1 MATPAPQVPSYIK
14 GTPDEQ
20 EYLQAMIDG
29 DTRTIT
35 AFDTVYQQG
44 PLQAGPAQTGD
55 TTPTPAR
62 EEQIRRDPFSS
73 IAPAGEAVR
82 QADVEAGFGKGFEV
96 EEELVNFTFVDP
108 AIELPK
114 RVLMRDLTETE
125 QKRFRQMTEYF
136 MEQSKMDAIS
146 AMYAARNRLR
156 VIREAERTLPYP
168 QPIVEEGE
176 SGKRVEPFSAD
187 TVQPAGPDTSMMGL
201 GRQTLQ
207 TPQQVASQER
217 MSNIGGKE
225 RQVMETSF
233 RIQADQESEKQ
244 GNPAGSAAYD
254 QYVEQRVIALRRN
267 WLENKLPIEMVQ
279 LAREIVAQEK
289 EQRGLTVKYING
301 RPVYETDPADTAKVN
316 QIAGALL
323 QDYEQGVYP
332 PDWMGNPL
340 GGNDPNYTYAN
351 KSFSEEF
358 MENLFTTRSEEG
370 GIVETRTAQTLR
382 GIGGLIRP
390 VTETITELTTYDVD
404 AAGNPLDPN
413 DINIGSFIGQP
424 IYRLNEETGERT
436 DLPRETLE
444 KGGAEGWSER
454 VAQSVARGRFLGEDY
469 YDQPQLASSLGGEEN
484 AWILGLGVELM
495 LPVTPLPVA
504 TAAGK
509 GLKATGKVTQR
520 AGKGLQQVGKG
531 TVGTLL
537 PDAAEV
543 GFATTRATGKGVEVA
558 GKATEV
564 AGDVLVKASQ
574 PFKTAGGYA
583 RASRARKAAE
593 AVGGESL
600 SKTKPVEGTVSVERA
615 MAQETAAN
623 RVAAMTDEFSGRTI
637 EVVPEKLDPL
647 KMPNSTT
654 ARASQLSDDVM
665 RTVDDAFDALFDADA
680 KLTGRVSPVL
690 QGPVGSR
697 LAFAVGKYTDNPEV
711 FFRVLGEGADI
722 PAKANLI
729 NELALNAIA
738 DYKTAI
744 KVDLVAQEIETLFTR
759 LNPEGYVF
767 VTPTLVMKKELA
779 KTFLEGPNGINAR
792 MRRNIE
798 VEFDGGKFEDG
809 TLASNGRI
817 IIKNGAFDELGTMD
831 DIYTDGIP
839 RTNSYQKFFAQ
850 RFKGGYNF
858 DVDADGN
865 FVYRFQ
871 NTDEMSEAFGFIK
884 AGIVKRSGGLEP
896 MRVTSSQFDL
906 LSQPLERQ
914 LITRDVTAVVK
925 AGTEKITPKIIRDG
939 VKKAYEYV
947 KKKGVPF
954 KEEGAELPVQTQRL
968 IREVKNELDN
978 IPRAIQEDF
987 KEIAKQNPDLDAE
1000 GVFDVALNR
1009 AIETVFEGYLNDRL
1023 ILRASGL
1030 GKRAEAEMGT
1040 VGPRGGV
1047 KTGRQVLNQ
1056 QTKLSDA
1063 EKAEIRATVE
1073 KQGGSARDVERFEAL
1088 LKENKENAVLFP
1100 KIQELSYQDE
1110 ITGMVQG
1117 FFGEAAAS
1125 IPKVEVTNIVQAL
1138 QKNNPNL
1145 GTLDLFKMTISQ
1157 TRKKYPYLNKKG
1169 FGGVIDGDQF
1179 SVYLMTYIGNQK
1191 KNSIFLDKFFEFKNA
1206 NPDLMVRPN
1215 TFRTTQTRPR
1225 LDDEIKSD
1233 YGLETGFPD
1242 TELRQALMA
1251 ELSAGMSEDSVAVF
1265 QGRFTK
1271 AMDDAFTKGKTSND
1285 QYQGAITNWTDTI
1298 VTRNLVTAVGE
1309 ELQALVGIDRLKT
1322 SLGFRIDEAV
1332 SDARFRRV
1340 LKETLVKDFRADD
1353 KVGRYLGLDQTAVD
1367 DWMRSIGVPM
1377 EPSADLN
1384 RLRPVLQSMGENDW
1398 LLVDIMS
1405 KEELDVLRRMTAA
1418 GSMDD
1423 AIRFYNTRG
1432 DTVGQYLMGSVG
1444 RFLQHGMN
1452 GIKGGLLG
1460 GTLAPNGRYLGVN
1473 TFTAWSIT
1481 SITAPRYTANAIG
1494 RAIPTMITQFSKAS
1508 ERFGTVGTAGAGAS
1522 FGGLLG
1528 FLAGGPIGGVAGATF
1543 GGAGAAAFAQ
1553 VVPQLLQKMRG
1564 NKYSVRLLQAY
1575 GDADPNLVLYTG
1587 VDGKKY
1593 TAGMLT
1599 EMLRRNNIYRS
1610 EVTFEFG
1617 IQMLNDLQRT
1627 ARLGARG
1634 KAGKAGQ
1641 FLDGAVGQVVGRK
1654 SYWNA
1659 VAEES
1664 DNAFRTQVF
1673 VDSLLLGMTE
1683 DQAAQM
1689 ARVALLDYGAI
1700 SPAAKQYL
1708 RPLFLFFAFST
1719 QITKEASLAFLRADP
1734 AAANNIGRQIR
1745 MAKNF
1750 ENKERTDIVN
1760 QYADRNLARLWSYFG
1775 DSFDEYHTVHYGLQS
1790 PAIEGF
1796 YNFVKTGEF
1805 IYDLSGVGDDNDFG
1819 LSPEMARQFKEK
1831 FIFGANPI
1839 VKMYA
1844 TGFRDTASS
1853 PQGFLTAREA
1863 LMWNQSGMMP
1873 YAMSMFNL
1881 EKVSDPEKLREG
1893 EPTFGGVQYRFK
1905 DAEGIS
1911 NYKTFKTLTM
1921 SMGVDRNLTDWGTTT
1936 AMAMGLQ
1943 NAEIK
1948 RFKGEWYLY
1957 AIGLDTPLKAPNYL
1971 QLQDKIRTQQ
1981 EKELRS
1987 FKK

>member
-20 EYLQAMIDG
+20 EYLQALIDG

-44 PLQAGPAQTGD
+44 PLQVGPAQTGD
-55 TTPTPAR
+55 STPTPAR

-73 IAPAGEAVR
+73 IAPAGEATR

-136 MEQSKMDAIS
+136 MDQSKMDAIS

-168 QPIVEEGE
+168 QPIVTEGE

-187 TVQPAGPDTSMMGL
+187 SVQPAGPDTSMMGL

-207 TPQQVASQER
+207 TPEQVKQQER

-254 QYVEQRVIALRRN
+254 QFVEQRVIALRRN
-267 WLENKLPIEMVQ
+267 WLENRLPIEMVQ

-289 EQRGLTVKYING
+289 EQRGLTVNYING
-301 RPVYETDPADTAKVN
+301 RPVYETDPADTAKIN

-332 PDWMGNPL
+332 PDWMGKKL

-436 DLPRETLE
+436 DLPKATLE

-469 YDQPQLASSLGGEEN
+469 YDQPQLASSLGGQEN

-495 LPVTPLPVA
+495 LPVTPMPLVKA
-504 TAAGK
+504 GGKTLQSTGKTLQKAGK
-509 GLKATGKVTQR
+509 GAVP
-520 AGKGLQQVGKG
+520 
-531 TVGTLL
+531 TLL
-537 PDAAEV
+537 PDGAVMGLA
-543 GFATTRATGKGVEVA
+543 GTRAVGKGAEKT
-558 GKATEV
+558 GN
-564 AGDVLVKASQ
+564 VLVAVAE

-583 RASRARKAAE
+583 RSARARKAAE
-593 AVGGESL
+593 TVGGQPT
-600 SKTKPVEGTVSVERA
+600 KTKPVEGTVSIERA

-623 RVAAMTDEFSGRTI
+623 RVAAMSNEFNGRTLDI
-637 EVVPEKLDPL
+637 VPEKLDPL
-647 KMPNSTT
+647 KMPNSAT
-654 ARASQLSDDVM
+654 ARASQLSDDLM
-665 RTVDDAFDALFDADA
+665 RTVDDAASALFEADA
-680 KLTGRVSPVL
+680 AAIGRVSPVL

-697 LAFAVGKYTDNPEV
+697 LAFAIGKYVDVPQV
-711 FFRVLGEGADI
+711 YYRILGEGADT
-722 PAKANLI
+722 PRKANI
-729 NELALNAIA
+729 VNELASDALSE
-738 DYKTAI
+738 YGMAI
-744 KVDLVAQEIETLFTR
+744 KIDLVAQEIETLFAR

-767 VTPTLVMKKELA
+767 VTPTLVMKKTVA
-779 KTFLEGPNGINAR
+779 KQFLEGPNGINAR
-792 MRRNIE
+792 MRQNIE
-798 VEFDGGKFEDG
+798 VKFDPEVGEG
-809 TLASNGRI
+809 AGRI
-817 IIKNGAFDELGTMD
+817 VIKNGAFDELGTMD
-831 DIYTDGIP
+831 DIFTDGIP
-839 RTNSYQKFFAQ
+839 RTNSYEKFFAQ
-850 RFKGGYNF
+850 DLKGGKF
-858 DVDADGN
+858 DLSTRFEVDADGN
-865 FVYRFQ
+865 TFVRFQ
-871 NTDEMSEAFGFIK
+871 DTDEMSEAFGFIK
-884 AGIVKRSGGLEP
+884 GGIVKRSGGLEP

-925 AGTEKITPKIIRDG
+925 AGTEKITPRIIRDG
-939 VKKAYEYV
+939 AKRAYEYL

-987 KEIAKQNPDLDAE
+987 KEIAKDNPDFDAE
-1000 GVFDVALNR
+1000 GVFNVALDE
-1009 AIETVFEGYLNDRL
+1009 AIDTTFESYLRDRFRF
-1023 ILRASGL
+1023 RASGL
-1030 GKRAEAEMGT
+1030 GKRVEMEMGI

-1047 KTGRQVLNQ
+1047 KTGRQVLNRR
-1056 QTKLSDA
+1056 TKLSDA
-1063 EKAEIRATVE
+1063 ERVEIREEVINE
-1073 KQGGSARDVERFEAL
+1073 GGSVRDVERATEKAL
-1088 LKENKENAVLFP
+1088 FDKENQALIP
-1100 KIQELSYQDE
+1100 RMYELNYQDE
-1110 ITGMVQG
+1110 ITGMVTG

-1179 SVYLMTYIGNQK
+1179 SVYLMAFIGNQK
-1191 KNSIFLDKFFEFKNA
+1191 KNNIFLGKFYEFKNA
-1206 NPDLMVRPN
+1206 NPDLMVSPN
-1215 TFRTTQTRPR
+1215 TFRTTQTRPNITE
-1225 LDDEIKSD
+1225 EIKKD
-1233 YGLETGFPD
+1233 YGEATGVPD

-1251 ELSAGMSEDSVAVF
+1251 ELSAGLSEDSVTVF
-1265 QGRFTK
+1265 QRRFTN
-1271 AMDDAFTKGKTSND
+1271 AMDKAFSEGKTSSD
-1285 QYQGAITNWTDTI
+1285 QYQGAMTSLTDAI
-1298 VTRNLVTAVGE
+1298 VTRNLVTEVGE

-1332 SDARFRRV
+1332 SDARFRKV
-1340 LKETLVKDFRADD
+1340 LKETLVKDFRADSN
-1353 KVGRYLGLDQTAVD
+1353 VNRYLGLDQTAVD
-1367 DWMRSIGVPM
+1367 DWMKTIGVPM
-1377 EPSADLN
+1377 KPSADLN
-1384 RLRPVLQSMGENDW
+1384 RLRPVLQSMGSNDW
-1398 LLVDIMS
+1398 LLVDIMA

-1444 RFLQHGMN
+1444 RFFQHGMN

-1481 SITAPRYTANAIG
+1481 SITTPRYTANAIG
-1494 RAIPTMITQFSKAS
+1494 RAIPTMITQFTKAS
-1508 ERFGTVGTAGAGAS
+1508 ERFGTAGTAGAGAS
-1522 FGGLLG
+1522 FGGLIG
-1528 FLAGGPIGGVAGATF
+1528 FLAGGPLGGVAGATF

-1553 VVPQLLQKMRG
+1553 VVPQLLQKLRG

-1617 IQMLNDLQRT
+1617 IQMLNDLKRT
-1627 ARLGARG
+1627 ARLGSKG
-1634 KAGKAGQ
+1634 KAGAAGQ

-1750 ENKERTDIVN
+1750 ENKNRTDIVN

-1775 DSFDEYHTVHYGLQS
+1775 DNFDEYHTVHYGLQS

-1796 YNFVKTGEF
+1796 YNFIKTGEF
-1805 IYDLSGVGDDNDFG
+1805 IYDLSGVGEADDFG

-1911 NYKTFKTLTM
+1911 NYKTFKTITM

>member
-1 MATPAPQVPSYIK
+1 MATPSPQVPSYIQ

-35 AFDTVYQQG
+35 AFDTLYQQG
-44 PLQAGPAQTGD
+44 PTQVGPAQTGD

-168 QPIVEEGE
+168 QPIVNEGE

-217 MSNIGGKE
+217 MANIGGKE

-254 QYVEQRVIALRRN
+254 QYVEQRVLALRRN
-267 WLENKLPIEMVQ
+267 WLENRLPVEMVQ

-301 RPVYETDPADTAKVN
+301 RPVYETDPADTSRVG
-316 QIAGALL
+316 QIAQALL
-323 QDYEQGVYP
+323 VDYEQGVYP

-340 GGNDPNYTYAN
+340 GGNDPNYSYAN
-351 KSFSEEF
+351 KSFSQEF

-413 DINIGSFIGQP
+413 DINVGSFIGQP

-469 YDQPQLASSLGGEEN
+469 YDQPQLASSLGGQEN

-495 LPVTPLPVA
+495 LPVTPMPVVKSGGKVLQS
-504 TAAGK
+504 TGKTLQKAGK
-509 GLKATGKVTQR
+509 GAVPTLLPDGAVMGLAGTR
-520 AGKGLQQVGKG
+520 AVGKG
-531 TVGTLL
+531 TEKV
-537 PDAAEV
+537 
-543 GFATTRATGKGVEVA
+543 
-558 GKATEV
+558 
-564 AGDVLVKASQ
+564 GDVLVAAAE

-583 RASRARKAAE
+583 RASRARSAAE
-593 AVGGESL
+593 QLGGQRL
-600 SKTKPVEGTVSVERA
+600 AKAKPVEGTVSVERA

-623 RVAAMTDEFSGRTI
+623 RVAAMTDEFGQGKTKEI
-637 EVVPEKLDPL
+637 TPEKLDPL

-654 ARASQLSDDVM
+654 ARAAQLADETM
-665 RTVDDAFDALFDADA
+665 RTVDDAVDELFKAEASD
-680 KLTGRVSPVL
+680 LGRVSAVL

-697 LAFAVGKYTDNPEV
+697 LAFAIGKYTSDPEL
-711 FFRVLGEGADI
+711 FFRVLNQGAET
-722 PAKANLI
+722 PAQANKV
-729 NELALNAIA
+729 NELAMDAVMFNT
-738 DYKTAI
+738 TAI
-744 KVDLVAQEIETLFTR
+744 KVDLVAQEIETLFAR

-767 VTPTLVMKKELA
+767 VTPTLVMKKEVA

-792 MRRNIE
+792 MKRNIE
-798 VEFDGGKFEDG
+798 VKFDPEFAGIDGG
-809 TLASNGRI
+809 AI
-817 IIKNGAFDELGTMD
+817 VIKNGAFDELGTMD
-831 DIYTDGIP
+831 DIFTDGIP
-839 RTNSYQKFFAQ
+839 RTNSYEKFYVQ
-850 RFKGGYNF
+850 SEKGDKFTIGRNF
-858 DVDADGN
+858 EVDADGN
-865 FVYRFQ
+865 TFIRFR
-871 NTDEMSEAFGFIK
+871 NPDEMSEYFGFIK
-884 AGIVKRSGGLEP
+884 GGIVKRSGGLEP
-896 MRVTSSQFDL
+896 MRVTSTQFDL

-914 LITRDVTAVVK
+914 LITRDIAAVLK
-925 AGTEKITPKIIRDG
+925 AGTEKVTPKIIRDG
-939 VKKAYEYV
+939 VAKAYDRV
-947 KKKGVPF
+947 KKIGPF
-954 KEEGAELPVQTQRL
+954 KAEGAELPVQTQRL
-968 IREVKNELDN
+968 VREVKNELDN

-987 KEIAKQNPDLDAE
+987 KEIARQNPDLDAE

-1009 AIETVFEGYLNDRL
+1009 AIDTTFESYLTDRFR
-1023 ILRASGL
+1023 LRASGL
-1030 GKRAEAEMGT
+1030 GKRVEDEMGI

-1047 KTGRQVLNQ
+1047 KTGRQVLNRR
-1056 QTKLSDA
+1056 TKLSDA
-1063 EKAEIRATVE
+1063 EIAEIRE
-1073 KQGGSARDVERFEAL
+1073 DIFNQGGSVRDAERAIEQTIITKENEAL
-1088 LKENKENAVLFP
+1088 IP
-1100 KIQELSYQDE
+1100 RMRTLSYQDE
-1110 ITGMVQG
+1110 ITGMVTG

-1179 SVYLMTYIGNQK
+1179 SVYLMTFIGNQK
-1191 KNSIFLDKFFEFKNA
+1191 KNNIFLRKFNEFVEA
-1206 NPDLMVRPN
+1206 NPDLIIRPN
-1215 TFRTTQTRPR
+1215 TFRTTQTRPGLR
-1225 LDDEIKSD
+1225 EEIKSD
-1233 YGLETGFPD
+1233 YGFNEGID

-1251 ELSAGMSEDSVAVF
+1251 ELSAGMSEDSVTVF
-1265 QGRFTK
+1265 QRRFTN
-1271 AMDDAFTKGKTSND
+1271 AMDDAFTRGATSSD
-1285 QYQGAITNWTDTI
+1285 QYQGAITSLSDAI
-1298 VTRNLVTAVGE
+1298 VTRNLVTAVAE
-1309 ELQALVGIDRLKT
+1309 ELEALVGVDRLKT
-1322 SLGFRIDEAV
+1322 GLGFGMDEVV
-1332 SDARFRRV
+1332 SEARFRKV
-1340 LKETLVKDFRADD
+1340 LKETLVKDFRPD
-1353 KVGRYLGLDQTAVD
+1353 KNVNKYLGLDQTAVK
-1367 DWMRSIGVPM
+1367 DWMTTIGVPM
-1377 EPSADLN
+1377 KPSADLN
-1384 RLRPVLQSMGENDW
+1384 RLRPVLQSMGANDW
-1398 LLVDIMS
+1398 LLVDIMA
-1405 KEELDVLRRMTAA
+1405 KQELDVLRRMTAA

-1423 AIRFYNTRG
+1423 AIKFYNTRG

-1444 RFLQHGMN
+1444 RFFQHGMN

-1543 GGAGAAAFAQ
+1543 GGAGAAAFAT
-1553 VVPQLLQKMRG
+1553 VVPQLLKKLRG
-1564 NKYSVRLLQAY
+1564 DKYSVRLLQAY

-1617 IQMLNDLQRT
+1617 IQMLEDLKRT

-1634 KAGKAGQ
+1634 KAGAAGQ
-1641 FLDGAVGQVVGRK
+1641 FLDGAVGQVAGRK

-1750 ENKERTDIVN
+1750 ENKNRTDIVN

-1775 DSFDEYHTVHYGLQS
+1775 DNFDEYHTVHYGLQS

-1805 IYDLSGVGDDNDFG
+1805 IYDLSGVGEADDFG

-1881 EKVSDPEKLREG
+1881 EKVTDPEKLREG

-1905 DAEGIS
+1905 DAQGIS
-1911 NYKTFKTLTM
+1911 AYKTFKTITM
-1921 SMGVDRNLTDWGTTT
+1921 SIGVDRNLTDWGTTT

-1971 QLQDKIRTQQ
+1971 QLQDKIRKQQ